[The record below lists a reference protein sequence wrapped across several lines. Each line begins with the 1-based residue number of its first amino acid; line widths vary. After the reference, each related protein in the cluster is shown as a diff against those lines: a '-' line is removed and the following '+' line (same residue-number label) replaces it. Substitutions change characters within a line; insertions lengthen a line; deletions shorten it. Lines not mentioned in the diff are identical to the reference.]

1 VSSIINFQPR
11 LVDFNEI
18 QQGGPG
24 FEGDIDAMIFNPIV
38 SAMAEV
44 QTSEMDAKH
53 TPVRLGLS
61 RKPLL

>member
-11 LVDFNEI
+11 LVDFHEI
-18 QQGGPG
+18 QQGGLG

-53 TPVRLGLS
+53 TPVRL
-61 RKPLL
+61 